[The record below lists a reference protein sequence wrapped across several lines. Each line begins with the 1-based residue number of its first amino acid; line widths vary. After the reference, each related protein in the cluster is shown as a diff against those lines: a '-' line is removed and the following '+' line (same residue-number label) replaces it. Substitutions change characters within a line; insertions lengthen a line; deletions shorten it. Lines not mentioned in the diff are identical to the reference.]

1 MQGIP
6 FYFDDACVNAFE
18 SPKKKLISAP
28 IISTPDWELSFELMC
43 DASDYAIGFVLGQ
56 RKNKIFHAI
65 YYANRTLNDTQLNY
79 ATTEKE
85 LLAIVFAFDKFKS
98 YLIGNKVIVFT
109 YHSTI
114 KYLQTKNDVKP
125 RLIRWVLLL
134 QEFDV
139 EIMDKKGYGNLMA
152 DHLSRLEITKMVQSN
167 QAQIDDAFPDEQIL
181 APFQD
186 EVFPWFADIANY
198 LATCIIPYNLTAK

>member
-6 FYFDDACVNAFE
+6 FDFDDACVNAFK
-18 SPKKKLISAP
+18 SPKKKLISTP
-28 IISTPDWELSFELMC
+28 IISTLDWELPFELMC
-43 DASDYAIGFVLGQ
+43 DASDYAIGVVLGQ

-79 ATTEKE
+79 AITEKE

-109 YHSTI
+109 YHSAI
-114 KYLQTKNDVKP
+114 KFLQTKNDVKP

-139 EIMDKKGYGNLMA
+139 EIKDKKGYGNLMA
-152 DHLSRLEITKMVQSN
+152 DHLS
-167 QAQIDDAFPDEQIL
+167 
-181 APFQD
+181 
-186 EVFPWFADIANY
+186 
-198 LATCIIPYNLTAK
+198 